1 MSNFENKAPVLDVEK
16 ESYNTPSNTNSFD
29 PKHEEKSRGIKRV
42 EIISSQYGKVG
53 TFVVFFCIFL
63 VSYCYGLDN
72 TVRYNFQAF
81 AQSSFGTHSLLST
94 VNTAASIIAVAA
106 QPFYARLS
114 DYFGRAELLCVCIIF
129 YAVGTVLESQSKN
142 VSMYAGGAIIY
153 QFGYT
158 GLMLL
163 LQLLAGDFSLL
174 NWRLLASFIPATP
187 FIINTWISGNLVS
200 SLGLDK
206 WSWGIAMWAII
217 VPVSCCPLLFCL
229 AHMHWRAKKSGA
241 LDPVNVS
248 ESESSNIGFW
258 GHFKWS
264 YIKGHFKWSY
274 IKRCYFFAKFLFFK
288 ADVLGLFLIIAILAL
303 ILVPFSLAGGLD
315 ANWKTAKVLAPLIV
329 GFCVIP
335 FFVLWENYTASPVI
349 PFQLIKDR
357 GVWAALCIGILINWI
372 WYMQGDYMF
381 TVLQVAVN
389 ESYASASRITSLY
402 SFVSVVTGTL
412 LGFVIVKVRQLKPFI
427 VFGACMWFVAM
438 GLLVYY
444 RGGSDSHS
452 GIIGSLCLL
461 GFGAGFF
468 TYPTQASIQ
477 ATTNHEHM
485 AIVTSL
491 YLASYYLGSAFG
503 GAVSGAIW
511 TQTLPKEIIKQLS
524 GFDNQTMIETAYG
537 SPFTFILEYPW
548 GTPEREAVVI
558 AYRHTQRLL
567 LITGTC
573 LCAPLII
580 CTLLLH
586 NPRLDSV
593 QNMFES
599 DADNT
604 RAEHEA
610 IGRKKW
616 FERTW
621 KERFNF

>member
-1 MSNFENKAPVLDVEK
+1 MSNFENKVPVPDVEK
-16 ESYNTPSNTNSFD
+16 EFSNSPSNSQSFD
-29 PKHEEKSRGIKRV
+29 QKHEEKSRGIQRV
-42 EIISSQYGKVG
+42 EIISSQYGRVG

-63 VSYCYGLDN
+63 IAYCYGLDN

-81 AQSSFGTHSLLST
+81 AQSSYGTHSLLST
-94 VNTAASIIAVAA
+94 VNTATAVIAVAA

-114 DYFGRAELLCVCIIF
+114 DYFGRAELLCICIVF
-129 YAVGTVLESQSKN
+129 YAVGTILESQAKN
-142 VSMYAGGAIIY
+142 VRIYAGGAVIY

-187 FIINTWISGNLVS
+187 FIINTWISGNVVS
-200 SLGLDK
+200 SLGLEK

-217 VPVSCCPLLFCL
+217 VPVACCPLLFCL
-229 AHMHWRAKKSGA
+229 AHMHWRAKRNGDMEVIK
-241 LDPVNVS
+241 NI
-248 ESESSNIGFW
+248 ESEYSKRGLWGF
-258 GHFKWS
+258 
-264 YIKGHFKWSY
+264 I
-274 IKRCYFFAKFLFFK
+274 KFLFFK
-288 ADVLGLFLIIAILAL
+288 IDIIGIFLIVAILAL
-303 ILVPFSLAGGLD
+303 ILVPFSIAGGID

-335 FFVLWENYTASPVI
+335 FFILWERHTTYPVV
-349 PFQLIKDR
+349 PFHLIKDR

-389 ESYASASRITSLY
+389 QSYASATRITSLY
-402 SFVSVVTGTL
+402 SFVSVITGTL

-427 VFGACMWFVAM
+427 IFGACMWFIAM
-438 GLLVYY
+438 GLLVHY
-444 RGGSDSHS
+444 RGGSESRS

-477 ATTNHEHM
+477 AGTNHEHM
-485 AIVTSL
+485 AVVTSL
-491 YLASYYLGSAFG
+491 YLSSYYIGSAFG

-524 GFDNQTMIETAYG
+524 GFDNMTMIETAYG

-567 LITGTC
+567 LIAGTC
-573 LCAPLII
+573 LCVPLII

-586 NPRLDSV
+586 NPRLESV

-599 DADNT
+599 DADSA
-604 RAEHEA
+604 RAQLEA
-610 IGRKKW
+610 VTKKKW
-616 FERTW
+616 SEKTW